1 MPLSQQEFPVIHDSL
16 KKLSANQEE
25 YQNEIPVIHE
35 CAETTKVLKSGLP
48 KEFHVIERIS
58 LSLPL
63 IEKERAFLF
72 CKTQAEI
79 KYHQACANAE
89 KTLAADLQK
98 CSRLLIPPQPPRRQR
113 PKKKS
118 KR

>member
-1 MPLSQQEFPVIHDSL
+1 MPLSQQEFPVIHDSI

-25 YQNEIPVIHE
+25 CQKEIPIIHE
-35 CAETTKVLKSGLP
+35 CAETAKVLKSGLP

-58 LSLPL
+58 LNLPL

-72 CKTQAEI
+72 CKVQAEI

-89 KTLAADLQK
+89 KTLATDLQK
-98 CSRLLIPPQPPRRQR
+98 CSRLLIPPRPPR